1 MHPTPTDDSGS
12 PAAPSLD
19 PVFLPLH
26 TSVVLLAALVI
37 GLIMGGLTALTGA
50 PVAGAVLAGLVA
62 AGPAVP
68 ALRAL
73 ITPPRD
79 RR

>member
-1 MHPTPTDDSGS
+1 MNPTPPVDSGS
-12 PAAPSLD
+12 SAVPSPD
-19 PVFLPLH
+19 PVFLSLH

-37 GLIMGGLTALTGA
+37 GLITGGLAALTGA
-50 PVAGAVLAGLVA
+50 PVAGAVLAGLAA

-73 ITPPRD
+73 IGPPRD
-79 RR
+79 RH

>member
-1 MHPTPTDDSGS
+1 MNPTPPVDSGS
-12 PAAPSLD
+12 PAAPSPD
-19 PVFLPLH
+19 PVFLSLH

-37 GLIMGGLTALTGA
+37 GLITGGLTALAGA
-50 PVAGAVLAGLVA
+50 PVAGAVLAGLAA

-68 ALRAL
+68 TLRAL
-73 ITPPRD
+73 ISPPCH